1 MPSVDN
7 ECLSHLYYIGI
18 ATQISRTTAKME
30 TMLSNNILAAASV
43 EPADL
48 IDDLRAVEHWSER
61 IDVERLDAAFRAW
74 AHNSR
79 RAFRADLAIWLR
91 WCRTNRLD
99 PARAGASEVA
109 RFIRSLV
116 AGEDRQGR
124 PRAAATIKRYIVH
137 VGRAYRLL
145 RLVDPTDDELVAYE
159 LKAARKKVGSKQRQA
174 LGLRF
179 KGDVV
184 DLDGPEAALSLK
196 TLLKA
201 CRRGSY
207 GRLDALALRNI
218 AMLRV
223 AYDTGLRR
231 SELVRVEVAHIEG
244 PDSDGA
250 GRLFIPF
257 SKTDQE
263 GEGDYAF
270 LSPATMSALKDWLS
284 EGRLKT
290 GPVFCQIKTHF
301 DGSIAMIC
309 KNALHPNSVG
319 EIYKRLVRT
328 AHERGLLGQMGEVEL
343 ERVVKSISSHSIR
356 VGVAQDNFAA
366 EESLGAIMQAYRWKD
381 PRTVLRY
388 GEKLAVR
395 GGASARMAKRFAQ

>member
-1 MPSVDN
+1 
-7 ECLSHLYYIGI
+7 
-18 ATQISRTTAKME
+18 
-30 TMLSNNILAAASV
+30 MLSNNILAAASV

-159 LKAARKKVGSKQRQA
+159 LKAGRKEVGTKQRQA
-174 LGLRF
+174 LALRF

-184 DLDGPEAALSLK
+184 DLDEVHSVTDLPAGLGDDQAPGHYRLQVTDEP
-196 TLLKA
+196 LL
-201 CRRGSY
+201 RQ
-207 GRLDALALRNI
+207 
-218 AMLRV
+218 V
-223 AYDTGLRR
+223 A
-231 SELVRVEVAHIEG
+231 
-244 PDSDGA
+244 
-250 GRLFIPF
+250 
-257 SKTDQE
+257 
-263 GEGDYAF
+263 
-270 LSPATMSALKDWLS
+270 W
-284 EGRLKT
+284 
-290 GPVFCQIKTHF
+290 
-301 DGSIAMIC
+301 
-309 KNALHPNSVG
+309 
-319 EIYKRLVRT
+319 
-328 AHERGLLGQMGEVEL
+328 
-343 ERVVKSISSHSIR
+343 
-356 VGVAQDNFAA
+356 
-366 EESLGAIMQAYRWKD
+366 
-381 PRTVLRY
+381 PRTFRVDQ
-388 GEKLAVR
+388 AADWTR
-395 GGASARMAKRFAQ
+395 GRTLPKRPTTKAKRKCRK